1 MNFEM
6 KILDLLKAKSL
17 SVGSWAVILAL
28 VTAVVRLTQPDA
40 TTHFALVA
48 DLFTLPAIPWPCR
61 MALLLIM
68 VACAFSRSEPVQSA
82 QVALLRVVNGCKV
95 RNLHNAFFGG
105 KCLKCHRVLLG
116 AASLVPVHRVP
127 FPTVSRVLLVVL
139 AFKKSISPPDEL
151 KAAVGLKTILSDNSL
166 WWILLLILECVYVLF
181 NDGNKS
187 WHSIVDNEDTSRLFL
202 TRAPLRCSRPRAAT
216 IYCRKPSLLLQLVCG
231 FGIPLFIEI
240 YALSTYHSA
249 MEFRVSSLCQQ
260 MLCSSVLPIM
270 FLLINSPQTPLLP
283 NQRFLASAA
292 LSSLWAA
299 IRIASIHHATTSISF
314 ATSFW
319 VLLWYY
325 LWPCMLV
332 GVVGLSVPLLFL
344 PSAQPDQG
352 MEPQGELNLARC
364 CNCLSRSLFIQLTIS
379 ALMGVWSYN
388 ASLRVASALSHHLE
402 STGISRGCH
411 GEWAEEALIWLLL
424 IAVLFLFLATTEYLV
439 SVLHRVPA
447 PLLQLQQLDWSS
459 PKTITRLDEVKL
471 SLIG

>member
-1 MNFEM
+1 MIFET

-40 TTHFALVA
+40 TTHFALAA

-95 RNLHNAFFGG
+95 RNLHNAFSGG

-139 AFKKSISPPDEL
+139 ALKKSIPPPDEL

-202 TRAPLRCSRPRAAT
+202 TRAPLRCSRPRVAT

-249 MEFRVSSLCQQ
+249 TEIRVSSLCQQ

-283 NQRFLASAA
+283 NQRFLTSAA

-319 VLLWYY
+319 VLRS
-325 LWPCMLV
+325 PMV
-332 GVVGLSVPLLFL
+332 LSLALYACWGRRPQCSIAILAIGSTRSGYGA
-344 PSAQPDQG
+344 PGRAQFG
-352 MEPQGELNLARC
+352 
-364 CNCLSRSLFIQLTIS
+364 
-379 ALMGVWSYN
+379 
-388 ASLRVASALSHHLE
+388 
-402 STGISRGCH
+402 
-411 GEWAEEALIWLLL
+411 
-424 IAVLFLFLATTEYLV
+424 
-439 SVLHRVPA
+439 
-447 PLLQLQQLDWSS
+447 PLLQLSFQKPLHSTNHQRLDGSVVLQCE
-459 PKTITRLDEVKL
+459 PKGCFSTITSFGKHRSFQGLPRRM
-471 SLIG
+471 G